1 MKRLVSIVLTM
12 IIIVVSTVITTSASE
27 GSTVTFYYGDVE
39 VTVSN
44 VGNLEY
50 ETLKAIAD
58 FVATDSSD
66 DSAIMPCNILCIFG
80 HDLTTTAAT
89 KTTHNAYTTSP
100 KCLEE
105 VYSIVTCTRSSCD
118 YFERTLIRSNRIGFC
133 HG

>member
-1 MKRLVSIVLTM
+1 MKRTLSIVLTM
-12 IIIVVSTVITTSASE
+12 IIIVVCTVITTSASDA
-27 GSTVTFYYGDVE
+27 STVTFYYGDVE
-39 VTVSN
+39 VSVSN
-44 VGNLEY
+44 AENLDY

-80 HDLTTTAAT
+80 HDLTTTTAT
-89 KTTHNAYTTSP
+89 KTTHNAYTTTP

-118 YFERTLIRSNRIGFC
+118 YFERTLIRSSRINYC